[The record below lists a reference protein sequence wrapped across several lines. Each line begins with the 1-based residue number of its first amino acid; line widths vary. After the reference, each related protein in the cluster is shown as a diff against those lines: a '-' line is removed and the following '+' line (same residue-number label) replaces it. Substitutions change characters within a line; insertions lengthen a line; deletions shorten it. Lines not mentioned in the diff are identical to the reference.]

1 MKIDPLKSYEEGKS
15 MTDSHIP
22 ASKRTIVVVDDNS
35 DVLEITRIL
44 LESEGF
50 NVRCAYSG
58 KDLFAGLEELKP
70 DLILLDIMMP
80 KMNGFEVLR
89 RLKAAPET
97 SSIPVIL
104 LSALDQLK
112 DISTCYEMG
121 ADHYVTKPFKNA
133 HLMTVIDHLLSGDRP
148 VVREQC
154 LRVVFTGSTTGRR
167 RTDNTIGLR
176 AEYRGG
182 LIRSNVD
189 W

>member
-1 MKIDPLKSYEEGKS
+1 MTDPLFQATKS
-15 MTDSHIP
+15 
-22 ASKRTIVVVDDNS
+22 TIMVVDDEP
-35 DVLEITRIL
+35 DLVTLLRARLEQR
-44 LESEGF
+44 EF
-50 NVRCAYSG
+50 NVMCAYSG
-58 KDLFAGLEELKP
+58 SQALAGLEKQKP

-80 KMNGFEVLR
+80 EMDGFEVLR

-121 ADHYVTKPFKNA
+121 ADHYITKPFNNA
-133 HLMTVIDHLLSGDRP
+133 HLMTVIDHILSGDRP

-154 LRVVFTGSTTGRR
+154 LRVVFAGSTTGRR
-167 RTDNTIGLR
+167 RIGLR

-182 LIRSNVD
+182 LTKR
-189 W
+189 